1 MSYTLLY
8 YIKDNFSSLF
18 VRKCVIYNQKT
29 WKFVRNIVPLQA
41 KSKTNDMKR
50 IKMPLLARI
59 ILAILLGVIFGN
71 FFNEAVVRAF
81 LTFNGIFSQFLG
93 FMIPLIIIGLVTPA
107 IADIGH
113 GAGKLLLATVGIA
126 FADTILAGLLAYG
139 TGSTLFPHMIANSAH
154 VAVDKVEELKPFFE
168 IKIPAMVD
176 VMSALVFSFIAGLG
190 IAHKG
195 CRTMQKIFQEFK
207 EIVSG
212 VIAKVI
218 IPLLPLYI
226 FGIFLGMTFS
236 GEAYHILLVF
246 AQIILVILV
255 LHIVILLY
263 EYLLAGGLSHKN
275 PFKLLLNML
284 PAYFTALGTSSSA
297 ATIPVT
303 LKQTLKNGVT
313 DGIAGFTIPLC
324 ATIHLSGSMMKI
336 TCCALTICLINGLP
350 CNLPLFLNFIF
361 VLAILYGGSSGSSG
375 RSRDGSARSARLRIG
390 FQCRYASTHDSP
402 LYCNGQFRHRLQCN
416 RRWRYCCCRG

>member
-8 YIKDNFSSLF
+8 YIKDNFSILF

-29 WKFVRNIVPLQA
+29 WRFVRNIAPLQA

-71 FFNEAVVRAF
+71 FFNEAAVRAF

-139 TGSTLFPHMIANSAH
+139 TGSALFPHMIANSAH

-168 IKIPAMVD
+168 IKIPDMVD

-195 CRTMQKIFQEFK
+195 SRTMQKIFQEFK

-246 AQIILVILV
+246 AQIILVYAASL
-255 LHIVILLY
+255 LHGSRHLFFGSHHSGNTEADPEKR
-263 EYLLAGGLSHKN
+263 EYREEPSW
-275 PFKLLLNML
+275 
-284 PAYFTALGTSSSA
+284 
-297 ATIPVT
+297 
-303 LKQTLKNGVT
+303 Q
-313 DGIAGFTIPLC
+313 
-324 ATIHLSGSMMKI
+324 
-336 TCCALTICLINGLP
+336 
-350 CNLPLFLNFIF
+350 
-361 VLAILYGGSSGSSG
+361 
-375 RSRDGSARSARLRIG
+375 RSVR
-390 FQCRYASTHDSP
+390 
-402 LYCNGQFRHRLQCN
+402 
-416 RRWRYCCCRG
+416 